1 MFLYVGDYWVPFP
14 SSEYGGTWVVMA
26 ENDEQVI
33 DILKE
38 YSYDDEDND
47 YIPNVVTQAERFKLD
62 TNALSEDVKPHL
74 VDNFFT

>member
-1 MFLYVGDYWVPFP
+1 MFLYVGDYWAPFP
-14 SSEYGGTWVVMA
+14 ASEYGGTWVVMA

-38 YSYDDEDND
+38 YSYDDEYND
-47 YIPNVVTQAERFKLD
+47 YIPNAVTQAERFKLD
-62 TNALSEDVKPHL
+62 TNALSGDAKPHL